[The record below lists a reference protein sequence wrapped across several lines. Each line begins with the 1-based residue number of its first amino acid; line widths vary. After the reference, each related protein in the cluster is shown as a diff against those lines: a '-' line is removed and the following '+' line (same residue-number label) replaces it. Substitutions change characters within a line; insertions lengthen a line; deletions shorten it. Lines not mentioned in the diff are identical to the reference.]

1 VKEGPSQLNLEMPAI
16 GKNKL
21 VINPRV
27 EVKNIPNRQYLIWS
41 LPIPIDLLKVLIR
54 NRNPMNI
61 YPIR

>member
-1 VKEGPSQLNLEMPAI
+1 MPAI